1 MKEAALSIGA
11 NLGDRMESLRKAVA
25 ALGNLPGT
33 RILALSKVYE
43 TDPVGYA
50 DQPCFLNAAL
60 RLETGLSPAAL
71 LGACLGIEAALGRKR
86 NFTNGPRAI
95 DIDLLLYEGTASA
108 GAELTLPH
116 PRMLERAFVLV
127 PLADLYPSGEAPGL
141 AFAEALARLSRDG
154 VRATGLFLDQL
165 PLR

>member
-1 MKEAALSIGA
+1 VKEAALGIGS
-11 NLGDRMESLRKAVA
+11 NLGDRLESLNRAVA

-50 DQPCFLNAAL
+50 EQPCFLNAAL
-60 RLETGLSPAAL
+60 RLETELSPAAL

-95 DIDLLLYEGTASA
+95 DIDLLLYEGVASA
-108 GAELTLPH
+108 NAELTLPH

-127 PLADLYPSGEAPGL
+127 PLADLYRTGEAPGVS
-141 AFAEALARLSRDG
+141 FAAALASLSRDG
-154 VRATGLFLDQL
+154 VRETSLSLG
-165 PLR
+165 